1 MYYLVIIF
9 GIATMHVFHFVVII
23 STLNFYVK
31 SDFTIFWHFLTKK
44 KIHGNL
50 RNCHH
55 VFLLWLLAPS
65 KKHSYL
71 LHDLCVTWN
80 RLKFVPLEEFFVS

>member
-44 KIHGNL
+44 KSNMVIFGI
-50 RNCHH
+50 
-55 VFLLWLLAPS
+55 A
-65 KKHSYL
+65 
-71 LHDLCVTWN
+71 TM
-80 RLKFVPLEEFFVS
+80 FFCYDY